1 MRSKG
6 LVIDVDGVL
15 IHGVAPIAG
24 ARECLERIG
33 ALGLPHVF
41 VTNGGGV
48 PRQEKARSLAKIL
61 GVEAETIAQRLVS
74 AHDPIGGMLEQQGLR
89 DKRVLVLSKSEA
101 YSRGVAAEWGLTDAV
116 VLEDYLAG
124 SPWLFPLL
132 DDGRAIVKDPKRVS
146 AICVVATPAEW
157 GQSLQLCCD
166 LLLNGGL
173 LYPDDDHMPPPAL
186 FVSNPDFDY
195 RARAPL
201 VRMTTGAWLHALSGL
216 MQHYGAE
223 AKYVLAGKPHA
234 PIYELA
240 KKTLGAPCERVYCI
254 GDNPEADMRGA
265 IDNGFVGVLVLTGV
279 AARDDPRHP
288 AHIVA
293 SDVTEALEAILKH

>member
-1 MRSKG
+1 MHPKG

-48 PRQEKARSLAKIL
+48 PRQEKARSLAKII
-61 GVEAETIAQRLVS
+61 GVEAESIAQRLVS
-74 AHDPIGGMLEQQGLR
+74 AHDPIGAMLEERGLTGE
-89 DKRVLVLSKSEA
+89 RVLVLSKSEA
-101 YSRGVAAEWGLTDAV
+101 YSRGVAAEWGLRDAV
-116 VLEDYLAG
+116 VLEDYAAR
-124 SPWLFPLL
+124 SPWLFPLC
-132 DDGRAIVKDPKRVS
+132 DDGRPIVRDAKRVR
-146 AICVVATPAEW
+146 AICVVATPADW

-173 LYPDDDHMPPPAL
+173 LHPDAEGLPPPPL

-201 VRMTTGAWLHALSGL
+201 VRMTTGAWLHALTAL
-216 MQHYGAE
+216 LQHYGAE
-223 AKYVLAGKPHA
+223 NRYVLAGKPHA
-234 PIYELA
+234 PIYDLA
-240 KKTLGAPCERVYCI
+240 RRTLGAPCERVYCI

-279 AARDDPRHP
+279 AERDDPRHP
-288 AHIVA
+288 ADLVA
-293 SDVTEALEAILKH
+293 SDVTAALEAILKH

>member
-1 MRSKG
+1 MRAKG

-48 PRQEKARSLAKIL
+48 PRQDKARSLAKIL
-61 GVEAETIAQRLVS
+61 GVEAATIAPRLVS
-74 AHDPIGGMLEQQGLR
+74 AHDPIEAMLEERGL
-89 DKRVLVLSKSEA
+89 KGQRVLVLSKSEA
-101 YSRGVAAEWGLTDAV
+101 YSRGVAAEWGLADPA
-116 VLEDYLAG
+116 VLEDFVAAE
-124 SPWLFPLL
+124 PWLFPLC
-132 DDGRAIVKDPKRVS
+132 DDGRPLVRDERRVA
-146 AICVVATPAEW
+146 AICVVATPADW

-173 LYPDDDHMPPPAL
+173 THPDEARLPPPPL

-201 VRMTTGAWLHALSGL
+201 VRMTTGAWLHALTAL
-216 MQHYGAE
+216 LQHYGAE
-223 AKYVLAGKPHA
+223 NRYVLAGKPHA
-234 PIYELA
+234 PIYSLA
-240 KKTLGAPCERVYCI
+240 RWTLGAPCERVYCI
-254 GDNPEADMRGA
+254 GDNPEADIRGA
-265 IDNGFVGVLVLTGV
+265 IDNGCVGVLVLTGV

-288 AHIVA
+288 ADIVA
-293 SDVTEALEAILKH
+293 ADISAALEAILKH